1 MSTAAPTVHSV
12 AAPDLRIGPAGWDG
26 RTLVA
31 EAAAGENGSIYRLGP
46 LETLVLDALRRP
58 GTAEQVQD
66 RVQDGSGV
74 RVPLA
79 TVGGLIDAFTLRGLV
94 ESPLQE
100 TSPRPRADERGGDVG
115 NTRFGR
121 DRPETARG

>member
-66 RVQDGSGV
+66 RVQD
-74 RVPLA
+74 
-79 TVGGLIDAFTLRGLV
+79 
-94 ESPLQE
+94 
-100 TSPRPRADERGGDVG
+100 
-115 NTRFGR
+115 
-121 DRPETARG
+121 